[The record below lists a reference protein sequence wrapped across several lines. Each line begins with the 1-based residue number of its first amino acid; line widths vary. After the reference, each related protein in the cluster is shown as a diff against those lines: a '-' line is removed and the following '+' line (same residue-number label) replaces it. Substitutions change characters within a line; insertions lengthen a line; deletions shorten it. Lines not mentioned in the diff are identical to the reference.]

1 MTEQLRRHPR
11 AKGGKRTGQLKKAVL
26 DAYRTTLT
34 VSHACEAAG
43 VGRATFYDWLNN
55 DAEFAKAVGEVETAI
70 ADKLE
75 KEAIR
80 RAVEGVKEP
89 VGFYQGQAG
98 EYVQRYS
105 DTLLIFLLK
114 GHKPRK
120 FGDKAQL
127 ELSGPNGGPIA
138 VTPIP
143 KFETAKEFAEWVR
156 SQQPSAK
163 R

>member
-1 MTEQLRRHPR
+1 MRRKPDI
-11 AKGGKRTGQLKKAVL
+11 TGQLKKAFL
-26 DAYRTTLT
+26 AAYEETCT
-34 VSHACEAAG
+34 VMHACAASD
-43 VGRATFYDWLNN
+43 VGRSTYYEWLN
-55 DAEFAKAVGEVETAI
+55 DDPEFAAAVTAVEAKI
-70 ADKLE
+70 GDKLE

-80 RAVEGVKEP
+80 RAVDGVREP
-89 VGFYQGQAG
+89 VGFYQGQAS
-98 EYVQRYS
+98 EYVQKYS

-120 FGDKAQL
+120 FGDKAQV

-143 KFETAKEFAEWVR
+143 KFNTAKEFTEWVR